1 MTTARYYTPSGKS
14 IQSSGITPDI
24 EVEFIPPKKEGEER
38 KPKFI
43 REKDL
48 KGHMENDTQAKESKK
63 PEENGKDS
71 RIKKILEKDNQV
83 VQAMQL
89 LKTWNIF
96 SQIKTGQ

>member
-1 MTTARYYTPSGKS
+1 ML
-14 IQSSGITPDI
+14 
-24 EVEFIPPKKEGEER
+24 KKE

-48 KGHMENDTQAKESKK
+48 KGHMENDTQEKETKK
-63 PEENGKDS
+63 PQENDKDS
-71 RIKKILEKDNQV
+71 RIKKILLKDNQV

-96 SQIKTGQ
+96 SQIKPGQ